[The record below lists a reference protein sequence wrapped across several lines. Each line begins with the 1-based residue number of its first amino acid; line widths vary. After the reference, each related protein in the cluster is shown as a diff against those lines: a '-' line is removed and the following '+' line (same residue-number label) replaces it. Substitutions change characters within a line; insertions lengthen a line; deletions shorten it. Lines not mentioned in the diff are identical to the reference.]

1 VSDTPDCGR
10 AGVTTPLKIRV
21 LLADDHTIVRSGL
34 RMVLEAEPDIE
45 VAAEVGDGA
54 EALEKALTSGIDLAI
69 LDVSMPRM
77 TGLQAAAELHR
88 RRPDLRILMLSMHD
102 NEQYFFEALKAGA
115 SGYVLKTAANRDLVE
130 ACRACMRG
138 EAFLYPPAVAT
149 LVRDYLDGARLGETP
164 PEDPHTARELE
175 VVKLIAEGHTSDEIA
190 AALVLSKKTVERH
203 RANVLGKLGMRNRVE
218 LTRYAIRRGLVE
230 P

>member
-1 VSDTPDCGR
+1 M
-10 AGVTTPLKIRV
+10 TTPLKIRV
-21 LLADDHTIVRSGL
+21 LLADDHEVVRSGL
-34 RMVLEAEPDIE
+34 RMVLEAESDIE
-45 VAAEVGDGA
+45 VVA
-54 EALEKALTSGIDLAI
+54 EASDGSQALEQALAGELDLTI

-88 RRPDLRILMLSMHD
+88 RRPELRILMLSMHD

-115 SGYVLKTAANRDLVE
+115 CGYVLKTAANRDLVE

-149 LVRDYLDGARLGETP
+149 LVRDYMDGAQLGETP
-164 PEDPHTARELE
+164 PEDLLTARELE
-175 VVKLIAEGHTSDEIA
+175 VVKLIAEGHTSEEIA
-190 AALVLSKKTVERH
+190 AQLVLSKKTVEHH
-203 RANVLGKLGMRNRVE
+203 RANILGKLGMRNRVD

-230 P
+230 A

>member
-1 VSDTPDCGR
+1 M
-10 AGVTTPLKIRV
+10 TTPLKIRV
-21 LLADDHTIVRSGL
+21 LLADDHEVVRSGL
-34 RMVLEAEPDIE
+34 RMVLEAQSDIE
-45 VAAEVGDGA
+45 VVAEAGDGSQALEQALAAE
-54 EALEKALTSGIDLAI
+54 IDLTV

-88 RRPDLRILMLSMHD
+88 RRPELRILMLSMHD

-149 LVRDYLDGARLGETP
+149 LVRDYLEGARLGETP
-164 PEDPHTARELE
+164 PQDPLTARELE
-175 VVKLIAEGHTSDEIA
+175 VVKLIAEGHTSEEIA
-190 AALVLSKKTVERH
+190 TELVLSKKTVERH
-203 RANVLGKLGMRNRVE
+203 RANVLDKLGMRNRVD

-230 P
+230 A

>member
-1 VSDTPDCGR
+1 M
-10 AGVTTPLKIRV
+10 TTPLKIRV
-21 LLADDHTIVRSGL
+21 LLADDHEVVRSGL
-34 RMVLEAEPDIE
+34 RMVLDAESDIE
-45 VAAEVGDGA
+45 VVAEAGDGSQ
-54 EALEKALTSGIDLAI
+54 ALELALAGESEVDLAV

-88 RRPDLRILMLSMHD
+88 RRPELRILMLSMHD

-149 LVRDYLDGARLGETP
+149 LVRDYLDGARHGEVP
-164 PEDPHTARELE
+164 PEDPLTARELE
-175 VVKLIAEGHTSDEIA
+175 VVKLIAEGHTSEEIA
-190 AALVLSKKTVERH
+190 SQLVLSKKTVERH
-203 RANVLGKLGMRNRVE
+203 RANVLGKLGMRNRVD

>member
-1 VSDTPDCGR
+1 M
-10 AGVTTPLKIRV
+10 TTPLKIRV
-21 LLADDHTIVRSGL
+21 LLADDHEVVRSGL
-34 RMVLEAEPDIE
+34 RMVLEAQSDIE
-45 VAAEVGDGA
+45 VVAEASDGA
-54 EALEKALTSGIDLAI
+54 QALEQALSGDLDLTI

-88 RRPDLRILMLSMHD
+88 RRPELRILMLSMHD

-149 LVRDYLDGARLGETP
+149 LVRDYLDGARLGEAP
-164 PEDPHTARELE
+164 PEDPLTARELE
-175 VVKLIAEGHTSDEIA
+175 VVKLIAEGDTSEEIA
-190 AALVLSKKTVERH
+190 TQLVLSKKTVERH
-203 RANVLGKLGMRNRVE
+203 RANVLGKLGMRNRVD

>member
-1 VSDTPDCGR
+1 
-10 AGVTTPLKIRV
+10 VTTPLKIHV
-21 LLADDHTIVRSGL
+21 LLADDHAVVRSGL
-34 RMVLEAEPDIE
+34 RMVLEAESDIE
-45 VAAEVGDGA
+45 VVAEAGDGA
-54 EALEKALTSGIDLAI
+54 EALESGLSSGVDLAI

-77 TGLQAAAELHR
+77 TGLQAAGELHR
-88 RRPDLRILMLSMHD
+88 RRPELRILMLSMHE

-130 ACRACMRG
+130 ACRASMRG
-138 EAFLYPPAVAT
+138 EPFLYPPAVAA
-149 LVRDYLDGARLGETP
+149 LIRDYLEGARRG
-164 PEDPHTARELE
+164 EDPPKDPLTVRELE

-190 AALVLSKKTVERH
+190 EQLVLSRKTVERH
-203 RANVLGKLGMRNRVE
+203 RENVLGKLGMRNRVE